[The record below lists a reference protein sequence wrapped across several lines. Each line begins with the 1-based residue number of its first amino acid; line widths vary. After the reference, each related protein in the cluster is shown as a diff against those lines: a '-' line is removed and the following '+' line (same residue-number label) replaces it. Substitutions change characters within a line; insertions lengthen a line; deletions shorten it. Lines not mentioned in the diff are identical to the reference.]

1 MERRGLA
8 CRSQSRNEGS
18 RHELRRLS
26 ICGCLYTPN
35 LRARKQPYTVKRT

>member
-8 CRSQSRNEGS
+8 CKNQSRSEGS
-18 RHELRRLS
+18 RHGLRRLS
-26 ICGCLYTPN
+26 ICECLYTPD